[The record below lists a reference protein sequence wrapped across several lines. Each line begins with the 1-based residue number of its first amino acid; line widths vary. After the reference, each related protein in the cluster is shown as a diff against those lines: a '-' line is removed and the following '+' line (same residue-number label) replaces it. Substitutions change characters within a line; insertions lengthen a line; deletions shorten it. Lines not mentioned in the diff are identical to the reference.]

1 MEFVECVGREDLPE
15 SSRARIRLIQLAHA
29 HATWLESCLSQ
40 QVPRVIIFFR
50 RVGICVT
57 MNLNL

>member
-29 HATWLESCLSQ
+29 HATWLESRLSQ
-40 QVPRVIIFFR
+40 QEPQSHYFFSESWHL
-50 RVGICVT
+50 C
-57 MNLNL
+57 NYES